1 VDALISYVVN
11 VISLG
16 GTYALLALG
25 LAVIFS
31 VLGLINFAHGELM
44 TLTGYVLLAGIL
56 MGQPFWLAVL
66 VAVIAGGVAAA
77 LMEFAAFRPV
87 RNASGATLLMTSFAV
102 SMLLQVLFQ
111 NGISARGQ
119 AVPVPA
125 WLTTSLS
132 IGNSQIS
139 KVQIMSIT
147 VGVLSLLALKFF
159 FDRSYWGWAIR
170 AAADDFEIVGLM
182 GVKAS
187 RLISFAFLLSG
198 LLAGIAGVLW
208 VIQRGSVD
216 PLMGF
221 KPVLAAFIVAVIGGL
236 GSLTGAVAGGFIL
249 GAIEIALQT
258 WLPPNVMPYR
268 DAITYTIVVIIL
280 SIFPNGI
287 FGKRT
292 QEKV

>member
-1 VDALISYVVN
+1 MESLISYVVN

-25 LAVIFS
+25 LAVVFS
-31 VLGLINFAHGELM
+31 VLGLINFAHCELM

-66 VAVIAGGVAAA
+66 IAVIAGGVSAA

-102 SMLLQVLFQ
+102 SMLLQVIFQ
-111 NGISARGQ
+111 NGISPRGQ

-125 WLTTSLS
+125 WLTTSIS
-132 IGNSQIS
+132 VGVSQIS

-147 VGVLSLLALKFF
+147 VGLVALIFLKFF
-159 FDRSYWGWAIR
+159 FDRSYWGWAIK
-170 AAADDFEIVGLM
+170 AAANDFEIVGLM
-182 GVKAS
+182 GIKAS
-187 RLISFAFLLSG
+187 RLITFAFLLSG

-208 VIQRGSVD
+208 VVQRGSVD

-236 GSLTGAVAGGFIL
+236 GSLTGAVFGGFIL
-249 GAIEIALQT
+249 SSIEIALQT
-258 WLPPNVMPYR
+258 WLPANVMPYR
-268 DAITYTIVVIIL
+268 EAITYTIVVLIL
-280 SIFPNGI
+280 SVFPNGI
-287 FGKRT
+287 FGKRV

>member
-1 VDALISYVVN
+1 MESLISYVVN

-25 LAVIFS
+25 LAVVFS

-66 VAVIAGGVAAA
+66 IAVIAGGVSAA

-102 SMLLQVLFQ
+102 SMLLQVIFQ
-111 NGISARGQ
+111 NGISPRGQ

-125 WLTTSLS
+125 WLTTSIS
-132 IGNSQIS
+132 VGVSQIS
-139 KVQIMSIT
+139 KVQIMSIP
-147 VGVLSLLALKFF
+147 VGLVALIFLKFF
-159 FDRSYWGWAIR
+159 FDRSYWGWAIK
-170 AAADDFEIVGLM
+170 AAANDFEIVGLM
-182 GVKAS
+182 GIKAS
-187 RLISFAFLLSG
+187 RLITFAFLLSG

-208 VIQRGSVD
+208 VVQRGSVD

-236 GSLTGAVAGGFIL
+236 GSLTGAVFGGFIL
-249 GAIEIALQT
+249 SSIEIALQT
-258 WLPPNVMPYR
+258 WLPANVMPYR
-268 DAITYTIVVIIL
+268 EAITYTIVVLIL
-280 SIFPNGI
+280 SVFPNGI
-287 FGKRT
+287 FGKRV

>member
-1 VDALISYVVN
+1 MDALISYVVN

>member
-1 VDALISYVVN
+1 METFISYIVN

-25 LAVIFS
+25 LAVVFS

-44 TLTGYVLLAGIL
+44 TLTGYVLLAGVL

-66 VAVIAGGVAAA
+66 IAVIAGGVSAA

-102 SMLLQVLFQ
+102 SMLLQVIFQ
-111 NGISARGQ
+111 NGISPRGQ

-125 WLTTSLS
+125 WLTTSIS
-132 IGNSQIS
+132 VGVSQIS

-147 VGVLSLLALKFF
+147 VGLVALIFLKFF
-159 FDRSYWGWAIR
+159 FDRSYWGWAIK
-170 AAADDFEIVGLM
+170 AAANDFEIVGLM
-182 GVKAS
+182 GIKAS
-187 RLISFAFLLSG
+187 RLITFAFLLSG

-236 GSLTGAVAGGFIL
+236 GSLTGAVFGGFIL
-249 GAIEIALQT
+249 SSIEIALQT
-258 WLPPNVMPYR
+258 WLPANVMPYR
-268 DAITYTIVVIIL
+268 EAITYTIVVLIL
-280 SIFPNGI
+280 SVFPNGI
-287 FGKRT
+287 FGKRV